1 MSVANENRFSPITPD
16 DQAGSVWITSL
27 LCLIYSVLV
36 LVVRVNLRR
45 KVFGPDDWLVAGA
58 TVFTTNYS
66 ETYATKRP
74 ADHSFRL
81 FK

>member
-1 MSVANENRFSPITPD
+1 MSTANENRFSPITPD

-45 KVFGPDDWLVAGA
+45 RVFGPDDWLIAGA
-58 TVFTTNYS
+58 TVLQPLLPDCHES
-66 ETYATKRP
+66 
-74 ADHSFRL
+74 S
-81 FK
+81 

>member
-1 MSVANENRFSPITPD
+1 MSTVNGNRFSPITPD
-16 DQAGSVWITSL
+16 DQAGSVWITTL

-58 TVFTTNYS
+58 TVLQ
-66 ETYATKRP
+66 P
-74 ADHSFRL
+74 L
-81 FK
+81 P